1 MILKVAGQKVDF
13 FNNVGVQ
20 LRHDAVASGFAFTF
34 AFNPDNPVHK
44 KICKPCAYY
53 PVSIEQDGEVL
64 LTGTLL
70 NADFGDESVPEMV
83 TLKGYSKT
91 GVLEDSDIPDSVYP
105 LQSDNINLKNIT
117 EKILKPFGIK
127 LVVDPAV
134 AADAE
139 KVYKNSTGGDTQ
151 SVKSYLSELAA
162 QRNILITHN
171 EKGDLVFT
179 RSRASQQS
187 IFDFKGN
194 DTKGITFKLSVNG
207 QGMHSA
213 ITVQR
218 QANKSKLQAT
228 TEEKVSNPYASAS
241 FRPRVERQSSGDDL
255 NTKFAAQNLVCNELQ
270 NIRLLIEIEG
280 WTLNGKIVRPNNIVS
295 VLNPQVYCYKRTDW
309 FIESVDFMG
318 NESEQRCALT
328 CVLPEVYNGQVPKN
342 IFE

>member
-20 LRHDAVASGFAFTF
+20 LRHDAVASGFAFSF
-34 AFNPDNPVHK
+34 AFNPDNPVHR

-53 PVSIEQDGEVL
+53 PVSIEQDGETL

-70 NADFGDESVPEMV
+70 NNEFIDGPVPGMV
-83 TLKGYSKT
+83 ELKGYSTT
-91 GVLEDSDIPDSVYP
+91 GVLEDSNIPDSVYP

-127 LVVDPAV
+127 LVVDAAV
-134 AADAE
+134 AADAA

-151 SVKSYLSELAA
+151 SIKSYLSELAA

-171 EKGDLVFT
+171 ELGDLVFT
-179 RSRASQQS
+179 RSKAAAQS
-187 IFDFKGN
+187 IFDFKH
-194 DTKGITFKLSVNG
+194 DTKGVMFRLSVNG

-218 QANKSKLQAT
+218 QANKTKLELAV
-228 TEEKVSNPYASAS
+228 EEKATNPYAAAS
-241 FRPRVERQSSGDDL
+241 FRPRVERQTSGDDL
-255 NTKFAAQNLVCNELQ
+255 NTKQAAQNLVCSELQ
-270 NIRLLIEIEG
+270 NIKLTIEIQS
-280 WTLNGKIVRPNNIVS
+280 WTLGGKIVRPTSIVS
-295 VLNPQVYCYKRTDW
+295 VTNPQVYCYKRTDW
-309 FIESVDFMG
+309 FVESVDFMG

-328 CVLPEVYNGQVPKN
+328 CVLPEVYNGRVAKN

>member
-20 LRHDAVASGFAFTF
+20 LRHDAVASGFAFSF
-34 AFNPDNPVHK
+34 AFNPDNPVHR

-53 PVSIEQDGEVL
+53 PVSIEQDGETL

-70 NADFGDESVPEMV
+70 NADFIDGAVPGMV
-83 TLKGYSKT
+83 ELKGYSKT
-91 GVLEDSDIPDSVYP
+91 GVLEDSNIPDSVYP

-127 LVVDPAV
+127 LVVDAAV
-134 AADAE
+134 AADAA

-151 SVKSYLSELAA
+151 SIKSYLSELAA

-171 EKGDLVFT
+171 ELGDLVFT
-179 RSRASQQS
+179 RSKAAAQS
-187 IFDFKGN
+187 IFDFKQ
-194 DTKGITFKLSVNG
+194 DTKGVGFRLSVDG
-207 QGMHSA
+207 RGMHSA

-218 QANKSKLQAT
+218 QANKSKLELAV
-228 TEEKVSNPYASAS
+228 EEKATNPYAAAS

-255 NTKFAAQNLVCNELQ
+255 NTKQAAQNLVCSELQ
-270 NIRLLIEIEG
+270 NIKLSIEVEG
-280 WTLNGKIVRPNNIVS
+280 WTLGGKIVRPNNVVT
-295 VLNPQVYCYKRTDW
+295 VLNPRVYCYRRTDW
-309 FIESVDFMG
+309 FVEAVEFMG
-318 NESEQRCALT
+318 NEIEQRCVLT
-328 CVLPEVYNGQVPKN
+328 CVLPEVYNGRVPKN

>member
-20 LRHDAVASGFAFTF
+20 LRHDAVASGFAFSF
-34 AFNPDNPVHK
+34 AFNPDNPVHR

-53 PVSIEQDGEVL
+53 PVSIEQDGETL

-70 NADFGDESVPEMV
+70 NGDFIDGAVPGMV
-83 TLKGYSKT
+83 ELKGYSKT
-91 GVLEDSDIPDSVYP
+91 GVLEDSNIPDSVYP

-127 LVVDPAV
+127 LVVDAAV
-134 AADAE
+134 AADAG

-151 SVKSYLSELAA
+151 SIKGYLSELAA

-171 EKGDLVFT
+171 ELGDLVFT
-179 RSRASQQS
+179 RSKAAAQS
-187 IFDFKGN
+187 IFDFKQ
-194 DTKGITFKLSVNG
+194 DTKGITFRLSVNG

-218 QANKSKLQAT
+218 QANKSKLELAV
-228 TEEKVSNPYASAS
+228 EEKATNPYAAAA
-241 FRPRVERQSSGDDL
+241 FRPRVERQTSGDDL
-255 NTKFAAQNLVCNELQ
+255 NTKQAAQNLVCSELQ
-270 NIRLLIEIEG
+270 NIKLIIEIEG
-280 WTLNGKIVRPNNIVS
+280 WTLGGKIVRPNNIVS
-295 VLNPQVYCYKRTDW
+295 VTNPQVYCYKRTDW
-309 FIESVDFMG
+309 FVEAVDFMG

-328 CVLPEVYNGQVPKN
+328 CVLPEVYNGRVAKN